1 MSLILF
7 FCIPA
12 HGHTNPT
19 LALVREL
26 VHRGHQVR
34 YYSFEP
40 FRPQIE
46 QTGATYISCDSF
58 LPPAP
63 ARKSRIGKDFSAL
76 LEMTAEVTLQ
86 MGEHILPLLEQER
99 PDCIVTDSLCIWGKL
114 FAMRLSIPFICSTTS
129 FAFNQYTARLMK
141 QGLLEIAYLLIGW
154 PKIQRK
160 LRELK
165 NAGYPASDFLSLIQN
180 DEHTPTI
187 VYTSRSF
194 QPMADTFSNLY
205 SFVGSSFLMPVS
217 GTAEDFPFSER
228 LKNRRLVYIS
238 LGTVNN
244 RNRKFFQNCIQAFK
258 DCDLDVLISAGG
270 SDLSLDLQKLPDHI
284 AVRPF
289 VPQLSVLQKA
299 DVFLTHCGMNS
310 VSESLYFSVP
320 MVLFPQ
326 QSEQEAVAGRVLE
339 LGAGVRLS
347 GIRPEQIRSAVYQV
361 LENSSFRARARKLSD
376 DFHAAGGFR
385 AAADAVERLL
395 PSRIP

>member
-26 VHRGHQVR
+26 VRRGHQVR

-40 FRPQIE
+40 FRSKIE
-46 QTGATYISCDSF
+46 ENGATYISCDAF

-63 ARKSRIGKDFSAL
+63 AKESRIGKDFSAL
-76 LEMTAEVTLQ
+76 LEMTADVTLQ

-114 FAMRLSIPFICSTTS
+114 FAMRLSIPFLCSTTS
-129 FAFNQYTARLMK
+129 FAFNQHTARLMK
-141 QGLLEIAYLLIGW
+141 QGALEIFYLLAGW
-154 PKIQRK
+154 PRIQRK
-160 LRELK
+160 LRQLK
-165 NAGYPASDFLSLIQN
+165 EAGYPASDFLSLIQN

-194 QPMADTFSNLY
+194 QPMADTFSESY
-205 SFVGSSFLMPVS
+205 SFVGPSLPTPDSEE
-217 GTAEDFPFSER
+217 AEDFPFS
-228 LKNRRLVYIS
+228 RRPGDRPLVYIS

-244 RNRKFFQNCIQAFK
+244 RSKKFFQNCAQAFK

-270 SDLSLDLQKLPDHI
+270 SDLPLDQQKLPEHI
-284 AVRPF
+284 AVQPF

-320 MVLFPQ
+320 MVLYPQ
-326 QSEQEAVAGRVLE
+326 QSEQETVAGRVLE
-339 LGAGVRLS
+339 LGAGVRLP
-347 GIRPEQIRSAVYQV
+347 GIRPAQIRSAVYQV
-361 LENSSFRARARKLSD
+361 LEDSSFRARARKLSD

-395 PSRIP
+395 PSGRA